1 MVRLPIL
8 PQESECS
15 FGLQQFMATNRSK
28 RYRAAA
34 EQLDR
39 KKAYPLNDAVATLK
53 KFPPTKF
60 DQTVTVSFRLGVD
73 PKQSDQ
79 MVRGTCPLPH
89 GSGKNV
95 RVLVF
100 AEGSAAT
107 AATNAGAEYVGFAD
121 LIKKVQEG
129 FQDFDV
135 AVATPA
141 AMAEVRKLGKVL
153 GPRGLMPNPKTGTVT
168 DDTAKAVQEVKA
180 GRVEFKLDKNGNVA
194 VPVGKF
200 SFEEKALVENGHAVI
215 EAVVKA
221 RPATAKGRYLEG
233 MTLSATMSPGIP
245 VDPSPYL
252 SV

>member
-1 MVRLPIL
+1 MSI
-8 PQESECS
+8 
-15 FGLQQFMATNRSK
+15 NRSK

-39 KKAYPLNDAVATLK
+39 YKSYNLPDAVATLK
-53 KFPPTKF
+53 KFPATKF
-60 DQTVTVSFRLGVD
+60 DQTVTVSIRLGVD

-89 GSGKNV
+89 GSGKQV

-100 AEGSAAT
+100 AQGAA
-107 AATNAGAEYVGFAD
+107 AAAAKEAGAEYVGYED
-121 LIKKVQEG
+121 LIKKCQEG

-141 AMAEVRKLGKVL
+141 AMAEVRKLGRVL

-168 DDTAKAVQEVKA
+168 DDTAKAVAEVKA

-194 VPVGKF
+194 VSIGKF
-200 SFEEKALVENGHAVI
+200 SFAENQLVENGTAII
-215 EAVVKA
+215 EAVVRA
-221 RPATAKGRYLEG
+221 RPATAKGRFVEG
-233 MTLSATMSPGIP
+233 MTLAATMTPGLH

-252 SV
+252 KI